1 MPSLFVV
8 SPERRAPLA
17 DNRHNIFRRV
27 FLQGG
32 LGTSPGSGRGERELT
47 RSGTIIL
54 KPSLQNH
61 LKKFKNKKK
70 IEKTSKKNIDMS
82 TQ

>member
-61 LKKFKNKKK
+61 LDFSF
-70 IEKTSKKNIDMS
+70 TYLMSLSSPVDM
-82 TQ
+82 